1 MPHRRRPVEHH
12 PPVIKPAWLMV
23 PTNLRRFPYR
33 ARPEYFSSISDG
45 IDMPSSRFAEEAFM
59 VQMYFHCSNA
69 EGTLIDRYGTAVANL
84 TEARDR
90 AAQIMRSMIETP
102 GAEDWRDWVIHIS
115 DDDGE
120 EIFDLPFT
128 AMLGKPH

>member
-1 MPHRRRPVEHH
+1 
-12 PPVIKPAWLMV
+12 
-23 PTNLRRFPYR
+23 
-33 ARPEYFSSISDG
+33 
-45 IDMPSSRFAEEAFM
+45 M
-59 VQMYFHCSNA
+59 VQMYFHCSNT
-69 EGTLIDRYGTAVANL
+69 EGTLIDHYGAAVANL
-84 TEARDR
+84 AEARDR

-120 EIFDLPFT
+120 EILDLPFT

>member
-1 MPHRRRPVEHH
+1 
-12 PPVIKPAWLMV
+12 
-23 PTNLRRFPYR
+23 
-33 ARPEYFSSISDG
+33 
-45 IDMPSSRFAEEAFM
+45 M
-59 VQMYFHCSNA
+59 VQMYFHCSNT

-90 AAQIMRSMIETP
+90 AAQIMRSMILTP
-102 GAEDWRDWVIHIS
+102 SNEDWRDWVIHVS

-120 EIFDLPFT
+120 EIFDLPFA

>member
-1 MPHRRRPVEHH
+1 
-12 PPVIKPAWLMV
+12 
-23 PTNLRRFPYR
+23 
-33 ARPEYFSSISDG
+33 
-45 IDMPSSRFAEEAFM
+45 M
-59 VQMYFHCSNA
+59 VQVYFHCSNA
-69 EGTLIDRYGTAVANL
+69 EGTLIDHYGAAVSNL

-90 AAQIMRSMIETP
+90 AAQIMRSMILTP
-102 GAEDWRDWVIHIS
+102 SNEDWRDWVIHVS